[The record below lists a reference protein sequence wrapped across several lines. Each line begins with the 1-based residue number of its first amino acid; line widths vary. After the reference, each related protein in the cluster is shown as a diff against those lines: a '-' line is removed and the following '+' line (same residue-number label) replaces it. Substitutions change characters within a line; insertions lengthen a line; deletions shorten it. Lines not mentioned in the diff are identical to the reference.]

1 MDGWLGME
9 LVGSENQ
16 NGRTDL
22 SSSVTVQI
30 KDGGPWILGRGQ
42 LGLKEV

>member
-1 MDGWLGME
+1 MDGWLGMVGKE

-22 SSSVTVQI
+22 TQLVGYCAN
-30 KDGGPWILGRGQ
+30 KRRLAMDLGKRAA
-42 LGLKEV
+42 

>member
-22 SSSVTVQI
+22 TQLVGYCAN
-30 KDGGPWILGRGQ
+30 KRRLAMDLGQ
-42 LGLKEV
+42 WAA